1 MTSTFGAIRGSPLTR
16 MLNSRPRSQHR
27 WTLANP
33 RVAMLYS
40 PMDNSLLTASPAA
53 AIAPSRSESR
63 PFYFFG
69 TSAWNLRKSEK

>member
-16 MLNSRPRSQHR
+16 LLNSRPVSQHR

-40 PMDNSLLTASPAA
+40 PMGNSLLTASPAA
-53 AIAPSRSESR
+53 IAPLRSENR
-63 PFYFFG
+63 PFYF
-69 TSAWNLRKSEK
+69 WNKCMEPS